1 MSAPVLT
8 GVLNER
14 CGSAHGKGGTPD
26 HRGPGV
32 SARVGSRFAPLRHRV
47 LDMVRVDNLLYFVK
61 GFSPLS
67 SRKIPHRSG
76 GEFAA

>member
-14 CGSAHGKGGTPD
+14 RGSAHGNGGTPD
-26 HRGPGV
+26 HRGSGV

-47 LDMVRVDNLLYFVK
+47 LDMVF
-61 GFSPLS
+61 
-67 SRKIPHRSG
+67 
-76 GEFAA
+76 